1 MIHAVPTGRRGILGT
16 PFHGFHPWLL
26 SSGPSGAGRR
36 RSQDTEATRAA
47 GTGDS
52 VPCGPTLR
60 WKESK
65 DGEPGFEVGR
75 GRDQGGVPPND
86 SCRPSRT
93 ARHSGHTFP
102 RVSPVAIIIRPLRG
116 GAPAVP
122 GDIGETWS
130 TRCAGMRSVRT
141 HPSMERIEGWGT
153 RILGLGESGRGWVTR
168 QWGVVT
174 VRGLRNGGMGLP
186 GSLRNDA
193 IVALIIDSLTV

>member
-1 MIHAVPTGRRGILGT
+1 M
-16 PFHGFHPWLL
+16 
-26 SSGPSGAGRR
+26 
-36 RSQDTEATRAA
+36 
-47 GTGDS
+47 
-52 VPCGPTLR
+52 
-60 WKESK
+60 
-65 DGEPGFEVGR
+65 VG
-75 GRDQGGVPPND
+75 ND
-86 SCRPSRT
+86 SCRPYRT

-122 GDIGETWS
+122 GHRSDKGS
-130 TRCAGMRSVRT
+130 RHGGLRSVRS

-153 RILGLGESGRGWVTR
+153 QILGLGESGRGWVTR